1 MEKLKKKFSK
11 KFLILMLCIIAIF
24 FTFLYF
30 GMGGKRTDVVLSD
43 YEILQDGNVL
53 KFKVNVSSSMGY
65 IKDFRVKQES
75 ENLYLTFYSTFGLNN
90 KWNAKN
96 EFELELNSSCKEIYF
111 DSGDDKYNL
120 VLQKTSQNDWAK
132 PVEREKENPTGD
144 NSVSEIS
151 EEEKLCSFQK
161 GSRFAKWGNNAV
173 YMNDFDETIY
183 QFNLST
189 KESKK
194 LYKPEKGANTLYF
207 DGEFVYF
214 MPYYYRGKGIYK
226 LDLEGNVTQIYNGAS
241 LRLWLTEN
249 EIYFI
254 DQIGFD
260 DINQTPQGN
269 LCKMNKDGS
278 NKEIIIENVKNTFYL
293 VDNFIYYT
301 DLNTRSIYRAKM
313 DGTEKTEMAKGRT
326 YLTSATNQ
334 YITYIDYNDGEKQ
347 RILYLDNHQND
358 AVGRFGNV
366 FDSLYGTYFYTRK
379 LLDNQN
385 NLEDENT
392 LFSVDL
398 HNHAELECWKADQI
412 SLDTLS
418 YVWKDNAYFRGNGYY
433 RINIHDKN
441 EKETLDFG
449 SGYFI
454 AGKFYG
460 FKSQDGILTEMYWYD
475 LDNMKKEIIS
485 VKEEAR

>member
-1 MEKLKKKFSK
+1 
-11 KFLILMLCIIAIF
+11 
-24 FTFLYF
+24 
-30 GMGGKRTDVVLSD
+30 
-43 YEILQDGNVL
+43 
-53 KFKVNVSSSMGY
+53 
-65 IKDFRVKQES
+65 
-75 ENLYLTFYSTFGLNN
+75 
-90 KWNAKN
+90 
-96 EFELELNSSCKEIYF
+96 
-111 DSGDDKYNL
+111 
-120 VLQKTSQNDWAK
+120 
-132 PVEREKENPTGD
+132 
-144 NSVSEIS
+144 
-151 EEEKLCSFQK
+151 
-161 GSRFAKWGNNAV
+161 
-173 YMNDFDETIY
+173 
-183 QFNLST
+183 
-189 KESKK
+189 
-194 LYKPEKGANTLYF
+194 
-207 DGEFVYF
+207 
-214 MPYYYRGKGIYK
+214 
-226 LDLEGNVTQIYNGAS
+226 
-241 LRLWLTEN
+241 
-249 EIYFI
+249 
-254 DQIGFD
+254 
-260 DINQTPQGN
+260 
-269 LCKMNKDGS
+269 
-278 NKEIIIENVKNTFYL
+278 
-293 VDNFIYYT
+293 
-301 DLNTRSIYRAKM
+301 
-313 DGTEKTEMAKGRT
+313 MAKGRT